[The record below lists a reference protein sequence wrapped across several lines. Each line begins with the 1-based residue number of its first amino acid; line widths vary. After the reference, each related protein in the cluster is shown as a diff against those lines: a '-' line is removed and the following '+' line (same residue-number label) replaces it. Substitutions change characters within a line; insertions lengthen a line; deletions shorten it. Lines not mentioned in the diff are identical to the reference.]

1 MDRQTPVI
9 EVEDLSFS
17 YDGGGPVLEDV
28 SLEVSELDFASVIGP
43 NGGGKTTLL
52 KLILGLLHPSSG
64 RIRVF
69 GTTPA
74 RARPR
79 IGYMPQFAAIDPK
92 FPMRVLDVVL
102 MGRLG
107 PGLRFGSFS
116 RSDREAASDT
126 LGQVGLDGLQRQS
139 FSELSGG
146 QRQRVLL
153 ARALV
158 SDPDLLLLDE
168 PVAGLDQRVE
178 QDFFQLL
185 RELNRSKTL
194 LLVSH
199 DLGFVSAFVKTVIC
213 VHRKVDVHPMSELD
227 GAMIQELYGGEVR
240 LVHHD
245 HSV

>member
-1 MDRQTPVI
+1 MDRPTPVI

-17 YDGGGPVLEDV
+17 YDSGGLVLE
-28 SLEVSELDFASVIGP
+28 EVTLGVTELDFASVIGP

-52 KLILGLLHPSSG
+52 KLILGLLQPNSG

-74 RARPR
+74 KARPR

-107 PGLRFGSFS
+107 PGLRIGSFS

-126 LGQVGLDGLQRQS
+126 LGQVGLDGLERQS

-168 PVAGLDQRVE
+168 PVAGLDQKVE

-199 DLGFVSAFVKTVIC
+199 DLGFVSAFVKTVVC

-245 HSV
+245 HPV